1 MKDIVQTH
9 DQSRQLQRQTPPN
22 VSSRPA
28 VSEIMSPHRL
38 SDLTLPAPTI
48 ARLQK
53 MVETNSPMNMLFYGK
68 VGTGKTSATRL
79 FADCAEPTLF
89 GRAFSVGEGS
99 EVKAEPTLLC
109 RAFSVWE
116 GSEVKN
122 VESVRTNISRGLSS
136 VGFRIFVLDGA
147 DVVPKAAQQVLPS
160 VIDKAMCHCRFLF
173 TVNDRSK
180 IIPEIRSRLMPISFD
195 TERSDREEVQ
205 ERLIGRYKSKLTEYG
220 IEYDKQRLTEII
232 CNSLPDLRAIA
243 QKVEFEF
250 A

>member
-1 MKDIVQTH
+1 MKDIFETH
-9 DQSRQLQRQTPPN
+9 DQLRQLQRQAPPN

-38 SDLTLPAPTI
+38 SDLTLPAPMI

-79 FADCAEPTLF
+79 FADCAEPTHF
-89 GRAFSVGEGS
+89 G
-99 EVKAEPTLLC
+99 

-136 VGFRIFVLDGA
+136 VGFKIFVLDGA
-147 DVVPKAAQQVLPS
+147 DVVPIAAQQVLPS
-160 VIDKAMCHCRFLF
+160 IMDEAMCHCRFIF
-173 TVNDRSK
+173 TVADDSK
-180 IIPEIRSRLMPISFD
+180 IIPEIRSRLMPICFD